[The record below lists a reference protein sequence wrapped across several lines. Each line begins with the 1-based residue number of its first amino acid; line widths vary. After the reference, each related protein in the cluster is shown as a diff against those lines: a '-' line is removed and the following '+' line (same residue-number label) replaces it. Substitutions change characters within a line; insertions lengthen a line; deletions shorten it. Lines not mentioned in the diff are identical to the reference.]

1 MTIKFMKV
9 IVFYSAT
16 LLSSASL
23 AHNYLVETQAPAG
36 YVHDVAMRVPHGC
49 QGSAVNQVRIKIPE
63 GVFRVTAEDRD
74 DWDVTMTTRKVDPP
88 AVGDGGRPITETVDE
103 IMWSNPKRLLP
114 ADRTGEFRFRAKLPG
129 EVGRVL
135 FFQTLNAC
143 VEGDDNYVDLPE
155 ESLTLND
162 PKFHEKF
169 WAFMTATATPAP
181 YLILTKPERPQ
192 YPWEWESM
200 EDRAHAIEASQ

>member
-1 MTIKFMKV
+1 MKMKLV
-9 IVFYSAT
+9 GVAVLCSTALFST
-16 LLSSASL
+16 LAL

-36 YVHDVAMRVPHGC
+36 YVYDLVMRVPHGC
-49 QGSAVNQVRIKIPE
+49 QGSAVKQVRIKIPE

-74 DWDVTMTTRKVDPP
+74 DWEVTMTTRKVDPP
-88 AVGDGGRPITETVDE
+88 AVGDGGREITETIDE

-114 ADRTGEFRFRAKLPG
+114 ADRTGEFKFRAKLPD
-129 EVGRVL
+129 EVGKVL
-135 FFQTLNAC
+135 FFRTLNTC

-155 ESLTLND
+155 QPLVLSD

-181 YLILTKPERPQ
+181 YLILTKPVRPQ
-192 YPWEWESM
+192 YPWEWKSIQ
-200 EDRAHAIEASQ
+200 DRAHAMEASQ